1 MRPLILL
8 TLFLLVTR
16 VAFSQAPHESWRT
29 LETPH
34 FRVHFPAEYEAWAR
48 RAAEKLEASRTSVG
62 TAVGFDVKDRV
73 EVLVMDPVAS
83 ANGSALPILGWPRMI
98 LWTTPPPAASSIGA
112 SRDWIE
118 LLTVH
123 EQVHIAHIL
132 RPSRNPLRR
141 AMERLA
147 LPLGPIAFA
156 PRWIHEGYAT
166 LIEGEL
172 TGSGRP
178 NGDFRAVLLR
188 TLARNGRLPTYAQ
201 LSSDRRNWQGMS
213 MAYLAGSAYLEWL
226 RDRTGPDSLRH
237 LWARMTARHR
247 RSFDDAFRGV
257 FGESAPI
264 LYGRFVAEVTGRAME
279 VEREVAPSLR
289 EGELFQDLTWT
300 TEPPQVSADG
310 KKIVTVLRSRD
321 LPSKMVIWSTEPD
334 EKEETK
340 WRERIEKILK
350 ADPEDVR
357 PVRTRPLP
365 RKALHTLQ
373 TRSGAEPSGP
383 KWLGRDS
390 VIFVRLEP
398 DHEGFLHADL
408 FRWDP
413 ARESV
418 ARITTG
424 ADLSDPDPH
433 PDGTRAVAVR
443 NRHGFSQLVEIDL
456 SSNQI
461 RELTS
466 PSIDRIYETP
476 RWSPD
481 GNSIAYVRH
490 DEGRWRIILRYVAGG
505 REREITTPPD
515 AMPMTP
521 SWSSDS
527 RALFAVLGRGGFLE
541 IHSAG
546 IEEGEWRPITRS
558 FHGSLAPTVAGDEL
572 YYLSV
577 EIDGLD
583 VRHLALPQAGLPP
596 FSISS
601 ALAPLVRP
609 VARAV
614 PLISAGSS
622 SVTELGPSKDYGIGR
637 QEWSTIF
644 GGSESA
650 SSRSVQVGM
659 RLGDVL
665 GRSDSILIGS
675 MAGEGSESGVALS
688 TVWRGWPV
696 ELKAHLFT
704 ADHDLSSQPGLPHGL
719 VGPAG
724 RAQRGIELSGHRTWF
739 GRARR
744 LDLTSGLLH
753 QSVRED
759 GAGSRSNATTG
770 FFEPRIRYT
779 PSAGD
784 FHFAAGLG
792 GRWDGGEEAGRW
804 RADLAGSIR
813 KGQTSLGLA
822 YAHRW
827 TENADA
833 LFLGGAASSILP
845 ASARSE
851 RILQP
856 ALPIGV
862 LTGSEHEMQK
872 ASLNTGLLPAG
883 VFFERH
889 RMLSTSGSWRELSLA
904 GAELTLLTDPL
915 PILKFPGLDVRI
927 GVARIFDEPLED
939 ETTFWLT
946 MAWTP

>member
-1 MRPLILL
+1 MRSPILFTLLLLL
-8 TLFLLVTR
+8 TP
-16 VAFSQAPHESWRT
+16 VAYSQAPHETWRT
-29 LETPH
+29 LDTLH

-48 RAAEKLEASRTSVG
+48 RAAERLEASWSSVG
-62 TAVGFDVKDRV
+62 TAVGFEVKDRV

-98 LWTTPPPAASSIGA
+98 LWTTPPNASSSIGA

-118 LLTVH
+118 LLAVH
-123 EQVHIAHIL
+123 EQAHIAHIL

-141 AMERLA
+141 AIEKLA
-147 LPLGPIAFA
+147 LPLGPISFA
-156 PRWIHEGYAT
+156 PRWVHEGYAT
-166 LIEGEL
+166 VIEGEL

-247 RSFDDAFRGV
+247 RNFDDAFRGV
-257 FGESAPI
+257 FGEPPPV

-279 VEREVAPSLR
+279 VEKEIGPSLR

-300 TEPPQVSADG
+300 TEPPQLSADG

-334 EKEETK
+334 EKGETK
-340 WRERIEKILK
+340 WRERIEKIMK

-365 RKALHTLQ
+365 RKALHTLE

-383 KWLGRDS
+383 KWLGTDS
-390 VIFVRLEP
+390 VIYVRLEP
-398 DHEGFLHADL
+398 DDEGFLHSDL
-408 FRWDP
+408 FRWDA
-413 ARESV
+413 AREHV
-418 ARITTG
+418 QRITTG

-433 PDGTRAVAVR
+433 PDQTRAVAVR

-456 SSNQI
+456 GSNQI

-466 PSIDRIYETP
+466 PSIDRIYESP
-476 RWSPD
+476 CWSPD

-490 DEGRWRIILRYVAGG
+490 DQGQWRLVLRDAASG
-505 REREITTPPD
+505 REREIETPPD
-515 AMPMTP
+515 AMATTP

-527 RALFAVLGRGGFLE
+527 RTLFAVLGRKGFLE
-541 IHSAG
+541 IHSVG
-546 IEEGEWRPITRS
+546 IEGGEWQPITRS
-558 FHGSLAPTVAGDEL
+558 FHGSLAPTVAGQDL

-583 VRHLALPQAGLPP
+583 VRHLSLPQPGLP
-596 FSISS
+596 SISIS
-601 ALAPLVRP
+601 PALAPVVRP
-609 VARAV
+609 LARTAPLSAAVALA
-614 PLISAGSS
+614 
-622 SVTELGPSKDYGIGR
+622 PSNEYGIGR

-644 GGSESA
+644 AGSESP
-650 SSRSVQVGM
+650 SSRSVEVGM
-659 RLGDVL
+659 RLGDVI
-665 GRSDSILIGS
+665 GRTDSILIGS
-675 MAGEGSESGVALS
+675 IAGEGSESGIALS

-704 ADHDLSSQPGLPHGL
+704 ADHDLSLQPGLPDGL
-719 VGPAG
+719 TGPPG
-724 RAQRGIELSGHRTWF
+724 RDQRGIEVSGHRAWF

-744 LDLTSGLLH
+744 FDLTSGLLH
-753 QSVRED
+753 QSVREA
-759 GAGSRSNATTG
+759 GAASRFSATTG
-770 FFEPRIRYT
+770 FLEPRIRYR
-779 PSAGD
+779 PSAKD
-784 FHFAAGLG
+784 FQFGLEAG
-792 GRWDGGEEAGRW
+792 GRWDGGEQGGRW
-804 RADLAGSIR
+804 RADLSGSIR
-813 KGQTSLGLA
+813 KGNASLGLA
-822 YAHRW
+822 YAHQW
-827 TENADA
+827 TESGHA
-833 LFLGGAASSILP
+833 LFLGGVASSILP

-862 LTGSEHEMQK
+862 LTGSEYEMQR
-872 ASLNTGLLPAG
+872 ATLDTGWQPG
-883 VFFERH
+883 DFFFERH
-889 RMLSTSGSWRELSLA
+889 RMLSTSGSWNEISLAGVELSL
-904 GAELTLLTDPL
+904 LTAPMPVLR
-915 PILKFPGLDVRI
+915 FPGLDLRI
-927 GVARIFDEPLED
+927 GLARIFDDPLED